1 MSIDILQRKIFFD
14 QNQVWQQHKKLVPS
28 AKYMTQSCKKII
40 AEARYID
47 RALNQPSGKNR
58 ALTKKI

>member
-1 MSIDILQRKIFFD
+1 
-14 QNQVWQQHKKLVPS
+14 
-28 AKYMTQSCKKII
+28 MTQSCKKII

-47 RALNQPSGKNR
+47 RALNLPPGKNR